1 MPTNNKKSAAKFF
14 SCLPRPKTILAFA
27 LGAAAW
33 QLFTSAR
40 RLWVQPGLSLRQP
53 TPPIMAGLPQTD
65 MALRIASANVRAGI
79 EERHL
84 PDGRRVQVLCAGWR
98 NFREPWARDFGFASY
113 GLIELDEIRTLK
125 ETLGLFFHY
134 QKPDGQFPVKIHSTS
149 VVTRYFYSLLDRQ
162 QPITS
167 PLHPKY
173 KTAHH
178 TVSYDGNALLVIAA
192 LNYMCHYEDEAFAGR
207 HWEQI
212 KQAFYW
218 LENKA
223 KDDTGLL
230 YQSAYT
236 DWADSVIRKGHI
248 HYTNVLYWRAADRLA
263 EAAKRYGRPEDAAY
277 FSAKTDHLRRMIT
290 SYFWQEDLGFFS
302 TSHKFYDILS
312 SDGNLLAIAWGLTTP
327 KQADSIL
334 DKMEIFDMADPVPTK
349 PANRSYGRANIAW
362 ENWLGGIGHYHTSA
376 AWLWLGSWHVIA
388 LTRVGRLDEAR
399 TLLERMQ
406 AVIIRDGVVHEVYNT
421 DGRPLKTF
429 WYESE
434 APLTWSASMFVYA
447 WSVYQRRLEIRD

>member
-1 MPTNNKKSAAKFF
+1 MSIKKDSILKM
-14 SCLPRPKTILAFA
+14 LTKVPQPKTLLAFG

-33 QLFTSAR
+33 QTFSSVR
-40 RLWVQPGLSLRQP
+40 RLWVQPDLSLRQP
-53 TPPIMAGLPQTD
+53 AVLLPEDGPQKD
-65 MALRIASANVRAGI
+65 MALRIATANVRAGI

-98 NFREPWARDFGFASY
+98 NFREPWARDFGFASF
-113 GLIELDEIRTLK
+113 GLIEMNEIRTLK

-134 QKPDGQFPVKIHSTS
+134 QKPNGQFPVKIHSTDL
-149 VVTRYFYSLLDRQ
+149 VTRYFYSLLDRQ
-162 QPITS
+162 QPISS
-167 PLHPKY
+167 PLRPKY
-173 KTAHH
+173 KTAHR

-192 LNYMCHYEDEAFAGR
+192 LNYICHYQDAAFAGQY
-207 HWEQI
+207 WQQI

-218 LENKA
+218 LEEKA

-230 YQSAYT
+230 FQGAYT

-248 HYTNVLYWRAADRLA
+248 HYTNVLYWKAAEDLARAAR
-263 EAAKRYGRPEDAAY
+263 RYGRAEDAAY
-277 FSAKTDHLRRMIT
+277 FSAKADHLRRMINT
-290 SYFWQEDLGFFS
+290 YFWQEDLGFYS

-312 SDGNLLAIAWGLTTP
+312 SDGNLLAIAWGLATTE
-327 KQADSIL
+327 QANSIL
-334 DKMEIFDMADPVPTK
+334 DRMAWFGMADPVPTK

-376 AWLWLGSWHVIA
+376 AWLWLGGWHLIA
-388 LTRVGRLDEAR
+388 LSRAGRLEEAE
-399 TLLERMQ
+399 TILDRMIY
-406 AVIIRDGVVHEVYNT
+406 VIRRDGVVHEVYDT

-447 WSVYQRRLEIRD
+447 WSVYHRRLENQ